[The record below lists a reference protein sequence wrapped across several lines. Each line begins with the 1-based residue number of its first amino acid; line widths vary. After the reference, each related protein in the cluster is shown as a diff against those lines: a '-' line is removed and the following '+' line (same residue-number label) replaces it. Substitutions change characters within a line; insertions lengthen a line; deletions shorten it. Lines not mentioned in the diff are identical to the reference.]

1 MVTNML
7 FDDSIPRL
15 VQAVTASLGDE
26 VMQKGVILRDAS
38 GRLSFIVNRNA
49 NSKSERTKATKA
61 MKDALGPYAR
71 HDCVLAFNDDPG
83 ASRLLADPS
92 IVPFHVGNVVC
103 RLIDRRIV
111 GAGWLETPDET
122 EKCPPRVVFASLKG
136 GVGRSTALAVAA
148 ADFARQGKNVLV
160 VDLDLE
166 APGVGDLLLDEERT
180 PDFGVVDFLVE
191 NGIGGVPDS
200 LLDGF
205 VGVSHLTS
213 GGGGRVHVTPALG
226 LKAGTSPEN
235 VLPKLARA
243 MIENVSDD
251 GKPTS
256 VSEQISSMIQRLAD
270 HTGCD
275 VVLIDSRAGLAELA
289 APAVLALGATVLLFG
304 NAQRQTVKG
313 YRALFAGLK
322 MLAERDRS
330 VGREADWRRK
340 LKAVHSK
347 ATFDEDVLAEHRDN
361 LYDLFS
367 EEIYDED
374 VGFDVSSTFSFDIDD
389 VDAPHW
395 PLLIP
400 FNQDLVDF
408 DPVRLPSQLTRV
420 FYDRTFRPFLDGLAK
435 VVEATKE

>member
-1 MVTNML
+1 ML
-7 FDDSIPRL
+7 FDDSIPCL

-26 VMQKGVILRDAS
+26 VMQNGVILRDAS
-38 GRLSFIVNRNA
+38 GRLSFVVNRNA
-49 NSKSERTKATKA
+49 HSKRERIEAAKALKE
-61 MKDALGPYAR
+61 ALGPYAR
-71 HDCVLAFNDDPG
+71 RDRVLFFNDEPG
-83 ASRLLADPS
+83 ANPLLENSS
-92 IVPFHVGNVVC
+92 IVPFHVGSLVC

-111 GAGWLETPDET
+111 GAGWLEAPNET
-122 EKCPPRVVFASLKG
+122 EMRPPRVVFASLKG

-148 ADFARQGKNVLV
+148 ADFARQGRNVLV
-160 VDLDLE
+160 IDFDLE
-166 APGVGDLLLDEERT
+166 APGVGDLLLNEERT

-191 NGIGGVPDS
+191 NGIGGVPDAS
-200 LLDGF
+200 LDGF
-205 VGVSHLTS
+205 VGVSHLTT

-243 MIENVSDD
+243 MIENVADN
-251 GKPTS
+251 GKPIS
-256 VSEQISSMIQRLAD
+256 VAEQISSMIQRLAD

-289 APAVLALGATVLLFG
+289 APAVLGLGATVLLFG
-304 NAQRQTVKG
+304 NAQRQTIKG

-330 VGREADWRRK
+330 SGREADWRRK

-347 ATFDEDVLAEHRDN
+347 ASLNEDVLAEHRDN

-367 EEIYDED
+367 EEMYDAD
-374 VGFDVSSTFSFDIDD
+374 IGSDISGSFSFDIDD
-389 VDAPHW
+389 IDAPHS

-400 FNQDLVDF
+400 FNQDFVDF
-408 DPVRLPSQLTRV
+408 DPVRLPSQLTQV
-420 FYDRTFRPFLDGLAK
+420 FYDRTFQPFLDGLAK
-435 VVEATKE
+435 VIEATKE